1 MGLKMAA
8 SILDDIKKIKSG
20 KKELREFG
28 IVMGCFFGILGGL
41 LFWRHRPYLWAAVL
55 STSFFTLG
63 FLLPAVLKPL
73 QKAWMTVAVLI
84 GFVMSRVILSVLFF
98 LVLSA
103 LALIS
108 RILGK
113 KYLDLTFRKPEQ
125 KTYWNETREKYEKEY
140 YERQY

>member
-1 MGLKMAA
+1 MAA

-28 IVMGCFFGILGGL
+28 IVMGCFFALLGGL

-55 STSFFTLG
+55 SASFFTIG

-73 QKAWMTVAVLI
+73 QKAWMALAVSI

-98 LVLSA
+98 LVLSP

-108 RILGK
+108 RLLGK
-113 KYLDLTFRKPEQ
+113 KYLDLIFRKTGS
-125 KTYWNETREKYEKEY
+125 TYWNPVKTKHEKEY